1 MRQIIYQTDVQASGE
16 ARETRELCLREV
28 YEEWWRGLSRYAK
41 ISTRQIYRYVWLR
54 YLAKDFA
61 ELAPSAIDEAM
72 MQGYMARHRNLSDGT
87 LRNHLT
93 MLRAILCFS
102 QTHYHTNISYHHF
115 RLPPGKRKKPPVNY
129 DDYRRLQE
137 VVLQDDRA
145 VAGCIAIACFMGLRI
160 GEICALRREDVDTA
174 RRLLY
179 VRHTVQRVACSG
191 GRTRTRLLLGSPK
204 SASSYRVI
212 PIPKILREQ
221 FNALCKN
228 KEPLDFIFGCKEKI
242 LDPRTLQYRFKRY
255 LAELAIPYFN
265 FHQLRHNFATRC
277 VEQRMDIKA
286 LSEIL
291 GHSEVSTTL
300 DLYVHPSMEFKRR
313 QLDRLTKD

>member
-1 MRQIIYQTDVQASGE
+1 MRQSIYQADDHSSGE
-16 ARETRELCLREV
+16 ARERRELCLREV
-28 YEEWWRGLSRYAK
+28 YYEWWRGLSRYAK

-61 ELAPSAIDEAM
+61 ELAPSAIDEAKL
-72 MQGYMARHRNLSDGT
+72 QSYIARHRNLSDGT

-93 MLRAILCFS
+93 VLRAILCFS
-102 QTHYHTNISYHHF
+102 QAHYHTEISYRNF
-115 RLPPGKRKKPPVNY
+115 RLPPYKRKRSLIGY
-129 DDYRRLQE
+129 DEYRRLQE
-137 VVLQDDRA
+137 VVLRDDRA

-191 GRTRTRLLLGSPK
+191 GQKRTRLLLGSPK

-212 PIPKILREQ
+212 PIPKILRKH
-221 FNALCKN
+221 FNLLCKN
-228 KEPLDFIFGCKEKI
+228 KEQLDFIFGFKEKI

-300 DLYVHPSMEFKRR
+300 DLYVHPSMEFKRN
-313 QLDRLTKD
+313 QLDRLTYD

>member
-1 MRQIIYQTDVQASGE
+1 MRQVIHQKDDHFGREKKEKGE
-16 ARETRELCLREV
+16 ICLREV
-28 YEEWWRGLSRYAK
+28 YREWWSGLSRYAK
-41 ISTRQIYRYVWLR
+41 ISTQQVYRYVWQR

-61 ELAPSAIDEAM
+61 ALAPSAVDEAM
-72 MQGYMARHRNLSDGT
+72 LQSYVARHRHLSDGT

-93 MLRAILCFS
+93 VLRAILRFS
-102 QTHYHTNISYHHF
+102 RAHFHTEISYSHF
-115 RLPPGKRKKPPVNY
+115 RLPPYKRKRPMIGY
-129 DDYRRLQE
+129 EEYRRLSE
-137 VVLQDDRA
+137 AVLHDDRA
-145 VAGCIAIACFMGLRI
+145 VAGCIAIACFMGLRL
-160 GEICALRREDVDTA
+160 GEICALRREDVDTD

-179 VRHTVQRVACSG
+179 VRHTVLRVPCSG
-191 GRTRTRLLLGSPK
+191 GQKRTRLLLGSPK

-212 PIPKILREQ
+212 PIPKILRKHL
-221 FNALCKN
+221 NALCKN
-228 KEPLDFIFGCKEKI
+228 KEQPDFIFGFGEKI

-291 GHSEVSTTL
+291 GHGEISTTL
-300 DLYVHPSMEFKRR
+300 DLYVHPSMEFKRS
-313 QLDRLTKD
+313 QLDRLTYD